1 MSCILKKDNKFHKM
15 QRIKQNG
22 SELRQSQM
30 AKAMIIAG
38 KNQDILFIYFLL
50 LWYINLLSSELI
62 E

>member
-1 MSCILKKDNKFHKM
+1 M